1 MNILIENIN
10 MGSSSKYAINV
21 ENLNVTFNDVKVGLK
36 ALEDI
41 SFKVKK
47 GEFVSIIGPSGCGK
61 STLFRVLADI
71 VEREDSDIQG
81 NIEILG
87 DSKQLAQKNRRIG
100 VVFQSPTLFE
110 WRSVISNVELPLEIM
125 KINKKERKEKSRK
138 LLKLVGLDQYAH
150 FSPSK
155 LSGGMQQRV
164 SIARALA
171 YDPEIL
177 LMDEPFGAI
186 DELHRRKMNDELIN
200 VWQRTNKTILFVTH
214 SIEEAVYLSQRIL
227 VLSER
232 PGRIKDIISVNLP
245 YPRKGIQSE
254 IKFFNLVRK
263 VRDNFDQNNGN
274 HYD

>member
-1 MNILIENIN
+1 